1 MRHCL
6 IQRGVLR
13 LTFFCKAMRRVHCPT
28 LRGKAMYPS
37 TLNCIHPSSV
47 FHSKVI
53 LLKGIENCSAAWCKG
68 LRASLTTSLEPVCCK
83 KRQEIVPDQLLV
95 WGVGDL

>member
-6 IQRGVLR
+6 IQRGVLC

-53 LLKGIENCSAAWCKG
+53 LLKGIDNCSAAWCKG
-68 LRASLTTSLEPVCCK
+68 LRASFCVLRRKSWELSHVIFLELIK
-83 KRQEIVPDQLLV
+83 K
-95 WGVGDL
+95 